1 MLNFRKAIAQ
11 CYVVSLYDVS
21 RLLKCEYMYVVKSV
35 VKICGAL
42 SSWNVYG
49 NAWNQSVLNKLRMLF
64 SVMLL
69 AVVGLWHPVPNSL
82 R

>member
-1 MLNFRKAIAQ
+1 MLCCELVRRFE
-11 CYVVSLYDVS
+11 VTEV
-21 RLLKCEYMYVVKSV
+21 CEYMYVVKSV